1 MTRLRS
7 ILIVQALLLSA
18 CANAPQSMSG
28 TEENNPLISS
38 SYAAADRL
46 LTPAAKRELLN
57 KDKRVL
63 VASWVDVNQVS
74 RSSIFGKMMAE
85 QLASRLVQQ
94 GIGVM
99 EVKLRTS
106 MFITEKGGEML
117 LSREIREISQ
127 IHNAEAVVVGTYADA
142 GSSGVYVTVKLVRAI
157 DGLVISATNFMVE
170 RRLVGSIINQ

>member
-1 MTRLRS
+1 MTRWRLAT
-7 ILIVQALLLSA
+7 VAVALWLSA
-18 CANAPQSMSG
+18 CANAPEALSG
-28 TEENNPLISS
+28 TEQLNPLIAS

-46 LTPAAKRELLN
+46 ITPATRQDLLA

-94 GIGVM
+94 GVPVM
-99 EVKLRTS
+99 EVKLRS
-106 MFITEKGGEML
+106 SLFITEKGGEML
-117 LSREIREISQ
+117 LSREIRDISQ
-127 IHNAEAVVVGTYADA
+127 QHNAEAVVVGTYADA

-157 DGLVISATNFMVE
+157 DGLVMSATNFMVD
-170 RRLVGSIINQ
+170 RKLVGSIINQ